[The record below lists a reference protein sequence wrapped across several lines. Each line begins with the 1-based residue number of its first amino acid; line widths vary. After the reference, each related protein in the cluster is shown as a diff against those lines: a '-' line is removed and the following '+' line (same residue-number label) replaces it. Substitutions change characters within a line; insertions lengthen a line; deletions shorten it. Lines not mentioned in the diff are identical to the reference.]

1 MSELAEA
8 EMVSRPAITWIVKSL
23 ESGGLVARQ
32 VHATD
37 RRRVTLRATP
47 KGRSVMERGRARR
60 VAHIANGLAR
70 LEKHEVATLLKA
82 TAILELPR

>member
-1 MSELAEA
+1 
-8 EMVSRPAITWIVKSL
+8 
-23 ESGGLVARQ
+23 
-32 VHATD
+32 
-37 RRRVTLRATP
+37 
-47 KGRSVMERGRARR
+47 MERGRARR